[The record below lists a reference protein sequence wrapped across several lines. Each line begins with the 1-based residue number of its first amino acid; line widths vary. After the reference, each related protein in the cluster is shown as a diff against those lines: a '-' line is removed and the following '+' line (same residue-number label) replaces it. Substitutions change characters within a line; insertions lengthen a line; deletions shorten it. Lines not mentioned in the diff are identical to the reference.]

1 MTTEVI
7 EAVVDQIT
15 YTNSAFATSVT
26 TGEVVFVNSRIVSA
40 VGLSDRAT
48 QENFFVT
55 PKLPRQTRA
64 SCVESDA
71 CGV

>member
-26 TGEVVFVNSRIVSA
+26 TGEVVFVNSRIVNA
-40 VGLSDRAT
+40 GRASDWGHKKLLCDS
-48 QENFFVT
+48 
-55 PKLPRQTRA
+55 KLP
-64 SCVESDA
+64 
-71 CGV
+71 

>member
-7 EAVVDQIT
+7 EAIVDQIT
-15 YTNSAFATSVT
+15 YTNSAFATSVK
-26 TGEVVFVNSRIVSA
+26 TGEVIFINSRIVSA
-40 VGLSDRAT
+40 VGLSMGDT
-48 QENFFVT
+48 KNFFVT

-71 CGV
+71 C